1 MIEEV
6 HIMPQIIPIKDLK
19 NTSEISEMC
28 HKTDEPIYVTKNGY
42 GDMVIMSMEIYEST
56 MRQIAMYR
64 DIEISEKQ
72 VEAGKVKDARIAL
85 SETRLKYGL

>member
-1 MIEEV
+1 MIEGL

>member
-1 MIEEV
+1 MIEGV

-56 MRQIAMYR
+56 MRQIAMYK

-72 VEAGKVKDARIAL
+72 VEAGKVRDARIAL
-85 SETRLKYGL
+85 SETRVKYGL

>member
-72 VEAGKVKDARIAL
+72 VEAGKVRDARIAL
-85 SETRLKYGL
+85 SETRVKYGL